1 VLVHKAAVTGGDRPE
16 PWWPSPRQWLS
27 EGLRRGVCLGAFHGV
42 IVVQFALDGSSA
54 DSSVVWFP
62 AVVGGLLGTIGGAV
76 LAVLCIGIGLS
87 PQLRSRGPNVMAAGV
102 VVSATAVVA
111 LAIADPGDLGAIA
124 YFLLIPAVIGIV
136 SLAAYPIRER
146 RIQRAEAD
154 PTALR

>member
-1 VLVHKAAVTGGDRPE
+1 
-16 PWWPSPRQWLS
+16 
-27 EGLRRGVCLGAFHGV
+27 
-42 IVVQFALDGSSA
+42 
-54 DSSVVWFP
+54 
-62 AVVGGLLGTIGGAV
+62 
-76 LAVLCIGIGLS
+76 
-87 PQLRSRGPNVMAAGV
+87 MAAGV